1 MYLYISNEPYICVKV
16 KTLNKKNALERYVWI
31 VQSKNELSPFLFQVN
46 CLVHGA
52 VLTLPSSAC
61 DGAGDIIFE
70 LMKTQH
76 DMTSQWIEL
85 SLKQLTDAG
94 SDAPGITAAAPHVA
108 HQQLIAF
115 YKAVTAAEQ
124 PCQIAD
130 ALYELSRFWR

>member
-1 MYLYISNEPYICVKV
+1 M
-16 KTLNKKNALERYVWI
+16 
-31 VQSKNELSPFLFQVN
+31 QVN

-70 LMKTQH
+70 LMTSQH

-94 SDAPGITAAAPHVA
+94 SDAPAAAPHVA